1 MRKLIKR
8 IAVCVSAFALVA
20 AGIVA
25 GKADAVKAAEI
36 DTTAHVIVKG
46 KPEGTDKIGFNIWNK
61 ESAWVDTKDYVNLQE
76 ATKAL
81 SAWGWTGETWV
92 GNVNMTQDANGMYTC
107 TIKFNKEKF
116 NAKDCGV
123 QVFIYG
129 AENAAVAGNY
139 TSALHELLA
148 DENVKDIYII
158 ADYTKANGADGGVLT
173 IQKDNPLADNS
184 GDKDDNASAGKD
196 DNASTG
202 KDDNAS
208 AGKNDN
214 ASAGKDNNT
223 SAGKDN
229 NTQPKKDVTTGDA
242 TSIVMFIAVA
252 AVAAATVVITR
263 KKSVEE

>member
-36 DTTAHVIVKG
+36 TETTAHVIVKG
-46 KPEGTDKIGFNIWNK
+46 APEGTDKIGFNIWGG
-61 ESAWVDTKDYVNLQE
+61 AWVVSDDWVNLAE
-76 ATKAL
+76 ATTAL
-81 SAWGWTGETWV
+81 KAWGWGKTDV
-92 GNVNMTQDANGMYTC
+92 GNINMNKDADGMYTC
-107 TIKFNKEKF
+107 TMKYDPAQFK
-116 NAKDCGV
+116 ADGGM
-123 QVFIYG
+123 QVFVYG
-129 AENAAVAGNY
+129 AENAAVAADY
-139 TSALHELLA
+139 KTTLHTLLA
-148 DENVKDIYII
+148 DESISDIYII
-158 ADYTKANGADGGVLT
+158 ADYTKAKGAEGGVVT
-173 IQKDNPLADNS
+173 IQKDKPLADNS

-214 ASAGKDNNT
+214 ASSGKDNNA